1 MTLVVTTALP
11 TDGSQAPV
19 SLEGC
24 RVLVADD
31 EPAFR
36 DSIIRSLRRWGAVA
50 VEAADVTDA
59 LACLEAETFDLLIT
73 DVNMPGRS
81 GIDLA
86 REVRSR
92 WPSLA
97 VLMMTGEADPSTP
110 IQAFHHGV
118 DRFLLKPF
126 TLDELRQRVREAL
139 EICAAR
145 AQAASKV
152 ALLTRELR
160 AREAEVRE
168 LVLRGVRALV
178 AAVEAKH
185 PYTRGHS
192 ERVSRYAVAIGRAV
206 GGLDLERLALA
217 GELHDIGKIGVPDH
231 ILNKPGQL
239 TDDEMRQVREHPAIG
254 RRILEP
260 LIDDDEILTMV
271 LHHHE
276 RWDGR
281 GYPSGLAGPEIPLAT
296 QVLTL
301 ADTFDALTSSR
312 AYRTA
317 RATALAAQEIL
328 SESGKQF
335 SPELVAAFQDAL
347 PMLSEVMRLAAAGPA
362 AHQTA

>member
-1 MTLVVTTALP
+1 M
-11 TDGSQAPV
+11 DGQPVSV

-36 DSIIRSLRRWGAVA
+36 DSIIRSLRRWGAVVVAA
-50 VEAADVTDA
+50 VNAKEA
-59 LACLEAETFDLLIT
+59 LACLEAEPFDLLIT

-86 REVRSR
+86 REARSR
-92 WPSLA
+92 WPWLA
-97 VLMMTGEADPSTP
+97 VLMMTGEADPNTP

-126 TLDELRQRVREAL
+126 TLEELRERAQEAL
-139 EICAAR
+139 GLCAAR
-145 AQAASKV
+145 KQAESEVAQ
-152 ALLTRELR
+152 LTQELR

-178 AAVEAKH
+178 AAVEAKQ

-192 ERVSRYAVAIGRAV
+192 ERVSRYAVTIGRV
-206 GGLDLERLALA
+206 IGGLDLERLALA
-217 GELHDIGKIGVPDH
+217 GELHDIGKIGIPDY
-231 ILNKPGQL
+231 ILNKPGRL
-239 TDDEMRQVREHPAIG
+239 SEEEMRQVREHPAIG
-254 RRILEP
+254 KRILEP
-260 LIDDDEILTMV
+260 LIDDDEILAMV

-281 GYPSGLAGPEIPLAT
+281 GYPSGLAGSEIPLST

-312 AYRTA
+312 AYRSA
-317 RATALAAQEIL
+317 RAAAHAAQEIL
-328 SESGKQF
+328 RERGKQF
-335 SPELVAAFQDAL
+335 SPDLIAAFQDAL
-347 PMLSEVMRLAAAGPA
+347 PMLGEAMRLHAPGSPVHQPA
-362 AHQTA
+362 

>member
-1 MTLVVTTALP
+1 MP
-11 TDGSQAPV
+11 
-19 SLEGC
+19 LEGY
-24 RVLVADD
+24 RVLVAED

-36 DSIIRSLRRWGAVA
+36 NSIILSLRRWGAVA
-50 VEAADVTDA
+50 SEAADANDA
-59 LACLEAETFDLLIT
+59 IARFEAETFDLLIT

-86 REVRSR
+86 REARDR

-97 VLMMTGEADPSTP
+97 VLVMTGETDPSTP

-126 TLDELRQRVREAL
+126 SLDELLERAQEAL

-145 AQAASKV
+145 TQAASKV

-206 GGLDLERLALA
+206 GGLDLDRLALA
-217 GELHDIGKIGVPDH
+217 GELHDIGKIGIPDH
-231 ILNKPGQL
+231 ILNKPGRL
-239 TDDEMRQVREHPAIG
+239 SDDEMRQVREHPAIG

-260 LIDDDEILTMV
+260 LIDDAEILTMV

-281 GYPSGLAGPEIPLAT
+281 GYPNGLAGNDIPLST

-312 AYRTA
+312 TYRPA
-317 RATALAAQEIL
+317 RPAEQAVHLIL
-328 SESGKQF
+328 REEGHQF
-335 SPELVAAFQDAL
+335 SPEMIAAFRSAL
-347 PMLSEVMRLAAAGPA
+347 PELEATLHACAGSGTLARASV
-362 AHQTA
+362 

>member
-1 MTLVVTTALP
+1 M
-11 TDGSQAPV
+11 DGPRASV
-19 SLEGC
+19 RFEGC

-36 DSIIRSLRRWGAVA
+36 DSIIRPLRRWGAVV
-50 VEAADVTDA
+50 VEAVDA
-59 LACLEAETFDLLIT
+59 QDAIARLEAETFDLLIT

-86 REVRSR
+86 REARKR

-97 VLMMTGEADPSTP
+97 VLMMTGEGDPSTP
-110 IQAFHHGV
+110 IQAFHYGV

-126 TLDELRQRVREAL
+126 TLDELRERAREAL
-139 EICAAR
+139 ALCAER
-145 AQAASKV
+145 TRAASEV
-152 ALLTRELR
+152 AQLTQELR

-217 GELHDIGKIGVPDH
+217 GELHDIGKIGIPDH
-231 ILNKPGQL
+231 ILNKPGRL
-239 TDDEMRQVREHPAIG
+239 SDDEMRQVREHPAIG

-260 LIDDDEILTMV
+260 LIDDADILTMV

-281 GYPSGLAGPEIPLAT
+281 GYPNGLAGSDIPLST

-317 RATALAAQEIL
+317 RPTDHAVHVIL
-328 SESGKQF
+328 SEEGLQF
-335 SPELVAAFQDAL
+335 SPDMIAAFRKAL
-347 PMLSEVMRLAAAGPA
+347 PELEAALHVSAGA
-362 AHQTA
+362 RANV